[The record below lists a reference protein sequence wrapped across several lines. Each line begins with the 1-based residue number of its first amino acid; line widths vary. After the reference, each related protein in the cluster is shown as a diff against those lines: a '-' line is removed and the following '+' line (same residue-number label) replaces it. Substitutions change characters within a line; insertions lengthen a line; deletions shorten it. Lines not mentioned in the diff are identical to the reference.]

1 MDNEAIKVYP
11 ARWLVLAV
19 FGIMGSLTQ
28 VLWLTFAPI
37 TGPAAAF
44 YGKSDFMIGLL
55 SMVFMIVYIILA
67 IPAAW
72 AIDTWGFKAAAGLGA
87 VLSAVFALLRGLFA
101 TNYTIVLLSQIGI
114 AAGQPL
120 VIGAITKVAVRWF
133 PVRERATASG
143 LGTLALYVGPL
154 AAMLLSPYLFVR
166 SGMKGMLLMYGLA
179 MAVTTVLFLAVA
191 REHPPTPA
199 GRDERVLMFDGLKS
213 MLRRR
218 DFLLLLAI
226 FFLGLGLFNSVS
238 TWVEDIVRPRGF
250 SISQAGTLG
259 ALMLAGGIAGAIV
272 IPLFSDKARRR
283 KPFVVLALVGLLPGL
298 IGMTFATAAWPLFL
312 SGFVFGFFLLSAGP
326 IAFQYGAEITHPA
339 PEGTSNSLLILMGQV
354 SGIIFIVAMDAM
366 KDKAT
371 GSMTTPLLV
380 LAGLV
385 VLAVGLALALHESP
399 VHGDRPAHAESGKA
413 MG

>member
-1 MDNEAIKVYP
+1 MDNEPVKVYR

-19 FGIMGSLTQ
+19 FGIMASMTQ

-44 YGKSDFMIGLL
+44 YGKTDLMIGLL
-55 SMVFMIVYIILA
+55 SMVFMIVYILAA

-101 TNYTIVLLSQIGI
+101 SDYTIVLLAQVGI
-114 AAGQPL
+114 ALGQPL
-120 VIGAITKVAVRWF
+120 VIGAITKVAARWF

-154 AAMLLSPYLFVR
+154 AAMLLSPRLFL
-166 SGMKGMLLMYGLA
+166 SLGMARMLVIYGAA
-179 MAVTTVLFLAVA
+179 MAAAAVLFLAVA

-250 SISQAGTLG
+250 TVSQAGTLG

-272 IPLFSDKARRR
+272 IPLFSDRLRRR
-283 KPFVVLALVGLLPGL
+283 KPFVVLALLGLLPGL
-298 IGMTFATAAWPLFL
+298 IGMTYAAGSALLYL

-326 IAFQYGAEITHPA
+326 IAFQYAAEITHPA

-354 SGIIFIVAMDAM
+354 SGIAFIVGMDAL
-366 KDKAT
+366 KDPAT
-371 GSMTTPLLV
+371 GSMTMPLLV
-380 LAGLV
+380 QAGLMV
-385 VLAVGLALALHESP
+385 GAAGLALLLRESP
-399 VHGDRPAHAESGKA
+399 VCAGRSGTPE
-413 MG
+413 

>member
-1 MDNEAIKVYP
+1 MDNDAIKVYP

-101 TNYTIVLLSQIGI
+101 ADYTIVLLSQIGI

-199 GRDERVLMFDGLKS
+199 GSDERVLMFDGLKS

-298 IGMTFATAAWPLFL
+298 FGMTFATAAWPLFL

-399 VHGDRPAHAESGKA
+399 VHGDRPAHAENGTEK
-413 MG
+413 G